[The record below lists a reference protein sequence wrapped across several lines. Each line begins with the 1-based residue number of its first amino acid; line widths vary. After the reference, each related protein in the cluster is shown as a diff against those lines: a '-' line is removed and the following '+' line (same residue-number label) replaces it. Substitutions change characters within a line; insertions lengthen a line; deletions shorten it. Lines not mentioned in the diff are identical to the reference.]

1 MDLRPDLNDPVVL
14 RDDTGREFRS
24 RVEDLAPGIITVARP
39 LEVRPDEYAD
49 AALSV
54 TWGSSRGV
62 VVLPTRIVESRVDG
76 AVPLWSLAV
85 TGPAVVEQQRRFV
98 RVPAMGRVVL
108 EFPAGDGTTASVV
121 GHLADVSEASLR
133 CTMPPASADQLGAEP
148 LSVVATFHFGETDFA
163 IPAHTQMR
171 PRSADRSKLVDVVV
185 VFDEPVRDA
194 DALRKQVFA
203 QQLRARRARN
213 DDR

>member
-1 MDLRPDLNDPVVL
+1 M
-14 RDDTGREFRS
+14 
-24 RVEDLAPGIITVARP
+24 
-39 LEVRPDEYAD
+39 
-49 AALSV
+49 LSV

-62 VVLPTRIVESRVDG
+62 VVLPTRLIESRSDG

-108 EFPAGDGTTASVV
+108 ELPAADASTSSMV

-133 CTMPPASADQLGAEP
+133 CTMPPASADELGTEP
-148 LSVVATFHFGETDFA
+148 LGVVATFHFGDADFA
-163 IPAHTQMR
+163 IPAHTLIR
-171 PRSADRSKLVDVVV
+171 PRSADRTKLVDVVV
-185 VFDEPVRDA
+185 VFDEPVRDG

>member
-14 RDDTGREFRS
+14 RDESGREFRS
-24 RVEDLAPGIITVARP
+24 RVEDLAPGIVTVARP
-39 LEVRPDEYAD
+39 LDVRPDEYAD

-62 VVLPTRIVESRVDG
+62 VVLPTRLVESRAEG

-108 EFPAGDGTTASVV
+108 ELAAEGGPTSTVV

-133 CTMPPASADQLGAEP
+133 CTMPPASADQLGSDP
-148 LSVVATFHFGETDFA
+148 LAVVATFHFGDGDFA
-163 IPAHTQMR
+163 IPAHTQLR
-171 PRSADRSKLVDVVV
+171 PRSVDRTTLVDVVV

-213 DDR
+213 DER